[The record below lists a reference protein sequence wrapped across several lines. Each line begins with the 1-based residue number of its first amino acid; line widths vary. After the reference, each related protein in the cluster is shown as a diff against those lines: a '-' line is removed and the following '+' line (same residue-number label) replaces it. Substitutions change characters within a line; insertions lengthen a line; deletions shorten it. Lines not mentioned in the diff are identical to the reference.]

1 MVEEFD
7 LEKIGERELNA
18 RLQALTGQ
26 GAQAVLRN
34 THARHNIAVNV
45 KGSLDVQV
53 RGSAGFYCCGFMN
66 GPVVTVHGN
75 AGWYAADNMLG
86 GALIVMKNAGSN
98 FAPSMIDGTALVRGS
113 AGSRVGYGL
122 KGGTVVVC
130 GDVGMLTGQQMMN
143 GRIVLLGKVGGNT
156 GESMYG
162 GVICYRK
169 GLLAGI
175 GSNIRARPVEAEDES
190 ALAALFMH
198 YEIEFDPKDFECLV
212 PKSGKQK
219 YQIFKPQHRLAESA
233 A

>member
-1 MVEEFD
+1 
-7 LEKIGERELNA
+7 
-18 RLQALTGQ
+18 
-26 GAQAVLRN
+26 
-34 THARHNIAVNV
+34 
-45 KGSLDVQV
+45 
-53 RGSAGFYCCGFMN
+53 MN
-66 GPVVTVHGN
+66 GPVVTVQGN
-75 AGWYAADNMLG
+75 VGWYAADNMLG

-175 GSNIRARPVEAEDES
+175 GSNIRSRPVEAEDES

-212 PKSGKQK
+212 QNPANRNTKFSSRSIGWRRRGLRGSNMIICDAGLCTDCAKCVK
-219 YQIFKPQHRLAESA
+219 ACPPTR
-233 A
+233 